1 MWDVVSLKC
10 TFRKTGDENLLEL
23 WDQVY
28 QLASTIIFRHE
39 EDSLVW
45 QFSSNGIY
53 SVPSLYKVI
62 NFIGIQPVLISGI
75 RDIKSPKSPVTR
87 DNLSKTSQVEDRNCL
102 FCKEEESVNH
112 LFIGCVVAQQ
122 LWVTLS
128 KVIDAQLGGS
138 LDSIGKF

>member
-23 WDQVY
+23 WDEVY

-62 NFIGIQPVLISGI
+62 NFIGIQPVLISAI
-75 RDIKSPKSPVTR
+75 RDIKSPQESSNKRQGKWRIVIVFFVRRKS
-87 DNLSKTSQVEDRNCL
+87 Q
-102 FCKEEESVNH
+102 
-112 LFIGCVVAQQ
+112 
-122 LWVTLS
+122 
-128 KVIDAQLGGS
+128 
-138 LDSIGKF
+138 